1 MATRKVM
8 DCVDVNTGEKI
19 YPRTH
24 AKSVVTSDGKT
35 LQEKFDEGEYLDE
48 TKANEMYQGK
58 GLTFSNVEAS
68 VWVVSATYVDFAY
81 QCDVACVGVT
91 ADDFAEVVFDLAES
105 TSGNYA
111 PLCETK
117 DGIVTIWSKVADS
130 ITIPTIIITR
140 YDR

>member
-35 LQEKFDEGEYLDE
+35 LQEKFDEGEFLDE
-48 TKANEMYQGK
+48 TKANTLYQGK
-58 GLTFSNVEAS
+58 GLIFSDVEATT
-68 VWVVSATYVDFAY
+68 WVESTTYEDFSY
-81 QCDVACVGVT
+81 QCDVACIGVT

-117 DGIVTIWSKVADS
+117 DGIVTIWSKVTDS
-130 ITIPTIIITR
+130 ITIPTIIITK
-140 YDR
+140 